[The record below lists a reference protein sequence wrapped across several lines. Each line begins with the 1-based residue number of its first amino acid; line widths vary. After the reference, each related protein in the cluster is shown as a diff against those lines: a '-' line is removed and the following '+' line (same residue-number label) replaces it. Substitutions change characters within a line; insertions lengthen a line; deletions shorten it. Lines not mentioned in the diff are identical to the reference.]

1 MLLNLPAKA
10 NGFYLSHGGG
20 PMPLLDD
27 PSHREMVTVL
37 REVGATVQKP
47 SAVIMVSA
55 HWESDTISITS
66 GSTPDMLFDYYG
78 FPDATYAYQYPAPG
92 APKLAARIQQS
103 LDRSCI
109 PARLDPD
116 RGFDHGMFVPMMLMY
131 PNADIPCVQVS
142 LSSTLD
148 SSLHIKIGQALGAAL
163 DDDAMLIGSG
173 FSFHNMRAFR
183 EPDTGESRSQNEAF
197 EAWLLETCS
206 NRDLSETKR
215 AQRLEAWGD
224 APGARYCHPREE
236 HLLPLHVC
244 YGAFGRPSAHALELK
259 IMNKKASMYLW

>member
-1 MLLNLPAKA
+1 MTLNLPVKA

-27 PSHREMVTVL
+27 PSHREMAKVL
-37 REVGATVQKP
+37 REVGSTVQKP

-55 HWESDTISITS
+55 HWEADTILITS
-66 GSTPDMLFDYYG
+66 GAAPELLFDYYG
-78 FPDATYAYQYPAPG
+78 FPDATYEYRYPSPG
-92 APKLAARIQQS
+92 APRLAARIKQS
-103 LDRSCI
+103 LDDLNI
-109 PARLDPD
+109 PAQLDPN

-131 PNADIPCVQVS
+131 PDADIPCVQVS
-142 LSSTLD
+142 LSNTLD
-148 SSLHIKIGQALGAAL
+148 PGLHINIGQALGAAL

-183 EPDTGESRSQNEAF
+183 EPATDTSRSQNEAF

-206 NRDLSETKR
+206 SSNLSEIER
-215 AQRLEAWGD
+215 SQRLEAWVD

-236 HLLPLHVC
+236 HLLPLYVC
-244 YGAFGRPSAHALELK
+244 YGAFQRPSSHSLDLT
-259 IMNKKASMYLW
+259 IMNKKASMYFW